1 MWDSFIKNFG
11 IIATVV
17 TLIGS
22 AIAFFVQRG
31 NDLEQ
36 RTIQAQAVERDS
48 KKVFLNKQADL
59 YFETTAVVSRIAN
72 SNIETMLSKDV
83 ERFWQLYW
91 GELSM
96 VEDLSVEHAVVL
108 FGRSLTALQHPGTN
122 EGCAQSRKE
131 ISLILA
137 HCIRESLGKS
147 WGVKLGELAD
157 NRCTEAQF
165 NAIRKI
171 CPSG

>member
-1 MWDSFIKNFG
+1 VSYVGFVIKNFG

-59 YFETTAVVSRIAN
+59 YF
-72 SNIETMLSKDV
+72 
-83 ERFWQLYW
+83 
-91 GELSM
+91 G
-96 VEDLSVEHAVVL
+96 
-108 FGRSLTALQHPGTN
+108 
-122 EGCAQSRKE
+122 
-131 ISLILA
+131 
-137 HCIRESLGKS
+137 
-147 WGVKLGELAD
+147 
-157 NRCTEAQF
+157 
-165 NAIRKI
+165 
-171 CPSG
+171 